1 MRHDAEQGL
10 LCTDN
15 VLVHRRLVLKLLDIH
30 LGLQSALPANAS
42 KVSIHPL
49 SSKETSQMY

>member
-15 VLVHRRLVLKLLDIH
+15 ALVHLRLILKLLDIH
-30 LGLQSALPANAS
+30 LGLQNALLLMHQ
-42 KVSIHPL
+42 KCQFL
-49 SSKETSQMY
+49 L

>member
-15 VLVHRRLVLKLLDIH
+15 ALVHRRLVLKLLEIH

-42 KVSIHPL
+42 KVSIPPL

>member
-1 MRHDAEQGL
+1 MEQGL

-15 VLVHRRLVLKLLDIH
+15 ALVYKLLEIH

-42 KVSIHPL
+42 KVSIPPL
-49 SSKETSQMY
+49 SSKKSSQMYVLDR